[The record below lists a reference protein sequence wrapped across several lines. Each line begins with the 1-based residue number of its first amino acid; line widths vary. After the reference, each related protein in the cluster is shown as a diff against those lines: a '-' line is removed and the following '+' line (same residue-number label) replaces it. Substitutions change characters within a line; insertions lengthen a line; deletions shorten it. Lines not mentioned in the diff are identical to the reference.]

1 MNQQT
6 KQNFKLILMIGIYV
20 LLGIVGVYSLT
31 LIFLAP
37 LLMTPMAIF
46 LMGNKKNYKR
56 DLFIHLII
64 SILLYVFTNRIQ
76 EVLLYIV
83 SVAVPAHIFVTCY
96 RKKLALPQIA
106 MYTGVG
112 MIAVFY
118 LYIIG
123 MKYMQVDYIQMYN
136 SLLDAAKSQYEI
148 IFNELVANQNQA
160 ISAEMS
166 KQLASMKRQLLD
178 SVDVLKYLY
187 PTLLLQVG
195 VVLGVVSTIFITFIG
210 RFKKWRMLP
219 LVQFANFK
227 FSKWMSGLLL
237 LSGFV
242 ALFMGNGSN
251 EVLALATNLYFFT
264 MYLLQIIGLIAS
276 IMLVKKSKLA
286 TTTRTM
292 VIVLCVLTYFTM
304 PFIMMIVGLADTLF
318 NFRKVDIIV

>member
-6 KQNFKLILMIGIYV
+6 RQNFKLILMIGIYV
-20 LLGIVGVYSLT
+20 LLGIVGVYSFT

-64 SILLYVFTNRIQ
+64 SMLLYVFTNSIQ

-148 IFNELVANQNQA
+148 MFNELVANQNQA
-160 ISAEMS
+160 ISAEVS
-166 KQLASMKRQLLD
+166 KQLASMKRQILD

-187 PTLLLQVG
+187 PTMLLQTG
-195 VVLGVVSTIFITFIG
+195 VALGVIGTIFITFIG
-210 RFKKWRMLP
+210 RLKKWRMLP

-237 LSGFV
+237 VSGFV

-276 IMLVKKSKLA
+276 IMFVKKSKLA

-292 VIVLCVLTYFTM
+292 VIVLCVLTYFTV